1 MAIINLPKLG
11 AVNFR
16 DDLTPEQFNSEIDRL
31 AKKYDFEV
39 PRPEMGLGTIAKR
52 GVVRGAK
59 QLGSAFGDVIPAMV
73 ASGLG
78 FDEYAQEQ
86 MGEAAETQA
95 EIQANY
101 RPMYRGTEDVRGISD
116 YPGFAL
122 ETIAEQVP
130 NIGTS
135 LIPGVGLGVTAAR
148 TAATSLAK
156 EAAKRGLTG
165 VAAEQFIAQNAAK
178 VATSQATGQA
188 AGIYLGSYAQN
199 APEIFQNIYE
209 ATGEMEPGVAALFG
223 TVSSALD
230 AVLPSRI
237 LKGMTQPFKV
247 SVAEKILERSGMQS
261 GLLRKTLLGTTSG
274 AAFEGLTESAQEA
287 ISIAAEKFVDDND
300 AIWDSKDFDRMI
312 QAGVKGAVAGGA
324 FGSVGGVGEQ
334 AAYGRQRRAQY
345 EAALQKRADRVRA
358 GEITKTEAE
367 LEAMQEVNA
376 QGTLP
381 GFETPVATGLYTPE
395 QEAAAEKELKG
406 KQLSLFDEAG
416 APSKG
421 AAKSVTAGEKVAKK
435 EAAEAEKKRK
445 AELAQYNKEFKEAK
459 EALEKNVLSL
469 APIGKLNLVNLA
481 KGVEAAPGANQ
492 LEQLIAK
499 ANLDLEKIA
508 AKRGIPKQEAAEK
521 IVSGEIVPTQD
532 EVIAEPKVVEKKGP
546 VAPQDLPTRIDD
558 SSLAALGIG
567 YTGKIRKNKLLDGK
581 DISDPA
587 QAAEVK
593 SVLEAYANGKN
604 LSTSI
609 RQKIEAFLNRPEFQ
623 FQTEEAIN
631 EQPMGAPVAGANQLG
646 VSDIEQRTTP
656 SFAETIGE
664 PLAEGLGGVD
674 QTTNLPATREESI
687 DRPLGV
693 KEQADLAK
701 AEGSVAAA
709 EEEQVDFI
717 TANEQRAQ
725 DLITADMREAANKQN
740 IPESELPA
748 EDFSQTDAF
757 KFYRLP
763 ALFQEFFRLQD
774 IMSMPTRTAAEL
786 AQRNRNQQ
794 ELQLV
799 QEAIGRSG
807 PEAIA
812 ILRNLA
818 EVPDA
823 SRQAYLAQINKAGR
837 DASLAEANTRI
848 EAAKKRIAESEQ
860 TQKAVKEEQRVQGKQ
875 IGKAVKKADEVS
887 TMELKLKGL
896 PTTVKEAIQR
906 EDFQAFL
913 EAKLAT
919 ETDPDTRFVLNKIK
933 KLGLKTKIKVGKV
946 TPTPGS
952 KQVEGLAGSYDP
964 ATDTITIDPELG
976 MNNRAVMHELV
987 HAAISHV
994 LNNKNHPLTKEL
1006 TKLFENIANQLGS
1019 VYGAQ
1024 DLQEFA
1030 AELTSNPD
1038 FQAQLKAIQAPRGG
1052 NMFQRM
1058 IQAIAEFFGF
1068 RKGTNAY
1075 EAGLKTINDILDI
1088 SADVE
1093 ASPADKMFLGV
1104 GKPVNQAFN
1113 VVGDIGKNMP
1123 ALAGRAIEDTRNT
1136 LSNIKGRGVLDA
1148 AMSIMRLDNLNTLYK
1163 KQLPSIQKLLDALEL
1178 RLGEQENRIK
1188 QINDNHTRFV
1198 KAVQANP
1205 EQAKKMDDMAIDA
1218 RLAGVDPLDANFK
1231 TTPTNVQEYNR
1242 LRSVYTQ
1249 LPKSL
1254 QEVYSTIRKDYEAS
1268 LNEYEKLILSAVS
1281 PSLKARLQ
1289 QEFATK
1295 KRLTAYV
1302 PFLRR
1307 GDFWVEY
1314 ADPASGER
1322 AAHAFESIREREL
1335 FINEL
1340 NKQNIQHRSYENLE
1354 NIRFNQNQ
1362 IPPTSF
1368 IGKIMKDL
1376 QANGASQEQLD
1387 SIYQSYLTLFPGE
1400 SIFKQFMKAQN
1411 VRGMER
1417 DIVRGYGDTMIKWAR
1432 KITNSKYSPQID
1444 NALDE
1449 IRVQAESANEPQVTA
1464 AAQNIMGQRDFFHNP
1479 TFGKFVNAATTFSYF
1494 EYIAG
1499 NISSA
1504 LINVTSL
1511 PMLVWPT
1518 LGAKFGF
1525 DQAASAMARASKV
1538 AINGID
1544 KDKKYANLYKS
1555 LMDHAQLK
1563 HTMARE
1569 VLEGRRVTTQDFT
1582 GLKAKILDG
1591 LSIPFAATEQY
1602 NRATTAIAAY
1612 DLAKSKG
1619 MSEADAIRYAV
1630 DTVKDLHTSGMAATA
1645 PRLFQTG
1652 PGRVFFT
1659 FKSYVWNSAF
1669 VMARAFHQAYKG
1681 ESPEIRREARRQLLG
1696 TYGMTMAFAGA
1707 KGLPFYGAVKTL
1719 ATMIAALFGDDD
1731 EPFDFDEEM
1740 RGFFNELGFKGAFN
1754 YLTNIELSNR
1764 VGIAT
1769 DLVFRDDPRGVAEHG
1784 YVLSAMQQAFG
1795 PAGSYLINAER
1806 SIKAMNEGHVDRAI
1820 EGLAPSWI
1828 RNAMKGTRY
1837 LAEGATTLKGD
1848 PIMEDISVYNGL
1860 MQAIGFAPADL
1871 SSVYEKTSARKS
1883 YEREVLQRHAKL
1895 LNLYDMAK
1903 TSGDFELMGEVQE
1916 KINDFNVAHPGKSIT
1931 NETLIKSYKERR
1943 RRELELVD
1951 GISYN
1956 RKLKPEIM
1964 EKFE

>member
-1 MAIINLPKLG
+1 
-11 AVNFR
+11 
-16 DDLTPEQFNSEIDRL
+16 
-31 AKKYDFEV
+31 
-39 PRPEMGLGTIAKR
+39 
-52 GVVRGAK
+52 
-59 QLGSAFGDVIPAMV
+59 
-73 ASGLG
+73 
-78 FDEYAQEQ
+78 
-86 MGEAAETQA
+86 
-95 EIQANY
+95 
-101 RPMYRGTEDVRGISD
+101 
-116 YPGFAL
+116 
-122 ETIAEQVP
+122 
-130 NIGTS
+130 
-135 LIPGVGLGVTAAR
+135 
-148 TAATSLAK
+148 
-156 EAAKRGLTG
+156 
-165 VAAEQFIAQNAAK
+165 
-178 VATSQATGQA
+178 
-188 AGIYLGSYAQN
+188 
-199 APEIFQNIYE
+199 
-209 ATGEMEPGVAALFG
+209 
-223 TVSSALD
+223 
-230 AVLPSRI
+230 
-237 LKGMTQPFKV
+237 
-247 SVAEKILERSGMQS
+247 
-261 GLLRKTLLGTTSG
+261 
-274 AAFEGLTESAQEA
+274 
-287 ISIAAEKFVDDND
+287 
-300 AIWDSKDFDRMI
+300 
-312 QAGVKGAVAGGA
+312 
-324 FGSVGGVGEQ
+324 
-334 AAYGRQRRAQY
+334 
-345 EAALQKRADRVRA
+345 
-358 GEITKTEAE
+358 
-367 LEAMQEVNA
+367 
-376 QGTLP
+376 
-381 GFETPVATGLYTPE
+381 
-395 QEAAAEKELKG
+395 
-406 KQLSLFDEAG
+406 
-416 APSKG
+416 
-421 AAKSVTAGEKVAKK
+421 
-435 EAAEAEKKRK
+435 
-445 AELAQYNKEFKEAK
+445 
-459 EALEKNVLSL
+459 
-469 APIGKLNLVNLA
+469 
-481 KGVEAAPGANQ
+481 
-492 LEQLIAK
+492 
-499 ANLDLEKIA
+499 
-508 AKRGIPKQEAAEK
+508 
-521 IVSGEIVPTQD
+521 
-532 EVIAEPKVVEKKGP
+532 
-546 VAPQDLPTRIDD
+546 
-558 SSLAALGIG
+558 
-567 YTGKIRKNKLLDGK
+567 
-581 DISDPA
+581 
-587 QAAEVK
+587 
-593 SVLEAYANGKN
+593 
-604 LSTSI
+604 
-609 RQKIEAFLNRPEFQ
+609 
-623 FQTEEAIN
+623 
-631 EQPMGAPVAGANQLG
+631 
-646 VSDIEQRTTP
+646 
-656 SFAETIGE
+656 
-664 PLAEGLGGVD
+664 
-674 QTTNLPATREESI
+674 
-687 DRPLGV
+687 
-693 KEQADLAK
+693 
-701 AEGSVAAA
+701 
-709 EEEQVDFI
+709 
-717 TANEQRAQ
+717 
-725 DLITADMREAANKQN
+725 
-740 IPESELPA
+740 
-748 EDFSQTDAF
+748 
-757 KFYRLP
+757 
-763 ALFQEFFRLQD
+763 
-774 IMSMPTRTAAEL
+774 
-786 AQRNRNQQ
+786 
-794 ELQLV
+794 
-799 QEAIGRSG
+799 
-807 PEAIA
+807 
-812 ILRNLA
+812 
-818 EVPDA
+818 
-823 SRQAYLAQINKAGR
+823 
-837 DASLAEANTRI
+837 
-848 EAAKKRIAESEQ
+848 
-860 TQKAVKEEQRVQGKQ
+860 
-875 IGKAVKKADEVS
+875 
-887 TMELKLKGL
+887 MELKLKGL

-1006 TKLFENIANQLGS
+1006 TKLFESIANQLGS

-1030 AELTSNPD
+1030 AELASNPE
-1038 FQAQLKAIQAPRGG
+1038 FQNQLKAIQAPRGG

-1058 IQAIAEFFGF
+1058 MQAIAEFFGF

-1113 VVGDIGKNMP
+1113 VVGEIGKNMP
-1123 ALAGRAIEDTRNT
+1123 ALVGRAIEDTRNT
-1136 LSNIKGRGVLDA
+1136 FSNVKGRGVLDT
-1148 AMSIMRLDNLNTLYK
+1148 AMSVMRLDNLNKIYK

-1242 LRSVYTQ
+1242 LRSVYNQ
-1249 LPKSL
+1249 LPESL

-1281 PSLKARLQ
+1281 PSLRARLQ

-1314 ADPASGER
+1314 TDPASGER
-1322 AAHAFESIREREL
+1322 AAQAFESIREREL
-1335 FINEL
+1335 FVNEL
-1340 NKQNIQHRSYENLE
+1340 NKQKIQNRSYENLE
-1354 NIRFNQNQ
+1354 NIHFNQSQ
-1362 IPPTSF
+1362 VPPTSF

-1376 QANGASQEQLD
+1376 QTNGASQEQLD

-1400 SIFKQFMKAQN
+1400 SIFKQFMKAKN

-1449 IRVQAESANEPQVTA
+1449 IRVQAENANEPQVTA
-1464 AAQNIMGQRDFFHNP
+1464 AAKNITGQRDFFHNP
-1479 TFGKFVNAATTFSYF
+1479 TFGKFVSAATTFSYF

-1504 LINVTSL
+1504 LINVSSL
-1511 PMLVWPT
+1511 PMLVWPV

-1538 AINGID
+1538 AINGIE

-1582 GLKAKILDG
+1582 GIKAKILDA
-1591 LSIPFAATEQY
+1591 LSIPLNLTEQY

-1612 DLAKSKG
+1612 DLAKAKG
-1619 MSEADAIRYAV
+1619 MSEADAIRYSI

-1645 PRLFQTG
+1645 PSLFQTA
-1652 PGRVFFT
+1652 PGRIFFT
-1659 FKSYVWNSAF
+1659 FKSFIWNSAF

-1696 TYGMTMAFAGA
+1696 TYGMTMAFAGV

-1719 ATMIAALFGDDD
+1719 ATMIEALFGDDD

-1754 YLTNIELSNR
+1754 YLTNIEASNR
-1764 VGIAT
+1764 IGIAT

-1820 EGLAPSWI
+1820 EGLAPSWV
-1828 RNAMKGTRY
+1828 RNAMKGSRY
-1837 LAEGATTLKGD
+1837 LTEGATTLKGD
-1848 PIMEDISVYNGL
+1848 PIMEDISAYNGL

-1871 SSVYEKTSARKS
+1871 SSVYEKTSARKG

-1903 TSGDFELMGEVQE
+1903 TSGDYELMGEVQE
-1916 KINDFNVAHPGKSIT
+1916 KINDFNVAHPGKAIT
-1931 NETLIKSYKERR
+1931 NETLTKSYRERR
-1943 RRELELVD
+1943 RRERELVD